1 MCESS
6 AGCGATHLGVWWI
19 RNNRGAGAKL
29 VKSRIEEPEIQL
41 GMHRGKT
48 GGTQQHN
55 SNVEEAHDAQT
66 MINDTL

>member
-6 AGCGATHLGVWWI
+6 AGCGATHLGVRRI

-29 VKSRIEEPEIQL
+29 VKSRIAEPEIQL

-48 GGTQQHN
+48 GCTDQHN
-55 SNVEEAHDAQT
+55 GNVEEAHDAQT